1 MLWGLPSLAMLETLG
16 QCVSV
21 PRLAY
26 WRKRDHM
33 EEKQSAQANR
43 TPTGS
48 HVSEAILG
56 DPAPAKSLA
65 DHDT

>member
-1 MLWGLPSLAMLETLG
+1 MKNTYALGIPSLAVLETLG
-16 QCVSV
+16 QCVNV

-33 EEKQSAQANR
+33 EEKQSTHANR
-43 TPTGS
+43 LPTGG

-56 DPAPAKSLA
+56 DPAPAK
-65 DHDT
+65 